1 MLHQH
6 PHHVWPGI
14 QETTLQKNQ
23 NPGKLLQ
30 MSPNLFLDIRKIVT
44 ELALQ
49 PKRFPS
55 QQAHKTKNRRNRKAA
70 EQSSK
75 TKHKHPAM

>member
-1 MLHQH
+1 
-6 PHHVWPGI
+6 
-14 QETTLQKNQ
+14 
-23 NPGKLLQ
+23 